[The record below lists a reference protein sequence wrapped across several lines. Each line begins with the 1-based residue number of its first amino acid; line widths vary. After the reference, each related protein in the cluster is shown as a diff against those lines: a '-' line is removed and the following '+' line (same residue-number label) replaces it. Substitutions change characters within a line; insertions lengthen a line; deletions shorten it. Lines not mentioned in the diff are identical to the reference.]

1 MSEQWPAPTPR
12 DEMLA
17 RVIVRGRRIR
27 MINRLWIALGIGGAV
42 AAGALGVG
50 LGYSGAVFGGSRG
63 AASLA
68 SGALTYYSCPATD
81 AGGQF
86 HHGDRVL
93 VTGLDESGEW
103 LQVRNPDNLDDRV
116 WVLREYVDPDDEL
129 DLPVA
134 GCTAEP
140 GSFDQAAAPTTTSTP
155 DTTLPEDPEEGEEGE
170 EGQDGDEAEE
180 PTTTTAPSTTVP
192 TTAPPTTAPTTAP
205 TTTQPTTPPTT
216 APTTTVPTTTSTTA
230 APVAPSFGP
239 VSVSTLA
246 IKENFT
252 DACAG
257 HPHISSTVS
266 TSVSHPS
273 GISKVEFRRRVGS
286 GSWGPWQQVAS
297 GAGSV
302 SGQIGPYA
310 PDTAPYQ
317 GSTSISWEFRATPNN
332 GPVAT
337 RSSSPSERVTLNWCS
352 LF

>member
-140 GSFDQAAAPTTTSTP
+140 GSFDQAAAPTTT
-155 DTTLPEDPEEGEEGE
+155 
-170 EGQDGDEAEE
+170 
-180 PTTTTAPSTTVP
+180 APPTTVP

-205 TTTQPTTPPTT
+205 PTTQPT
-216 APTTTVPTTTSTTA
+216 PTTTAPTTTSTTA
-230 APVAPSFGP
+230 PTTTTTQPAPVIGTIQRSPS
-239 VSVSTLA
+239 VLREA
-246 IKENFT
+246 
-252 DACAG
+252 DATPPANQCSNNPSDATTAT
-257 HPHISSTVS
+257 ISTVIS
-266 TSVSHPS
+266 NATSATMSWS
-273 GISKVEFRRRVGS
+273 VGS
-286 GSWGPWQQVAS
+286 SS
-297 GAGSV
+297 GSV
-302 SGQIGPYA
+302 PMSRNGQSFSAVLGPFGETTIPA
-310 PDTAPYQ
+310 SP
-317 GSTSISWEFRATPNN
+317 GSASISVTITAT
-332 GPVAT
+332 GPGGQ
-337 RSSSPSERVTLNWCS
+337 RSAGTSLTLNHCEP
-352 LF
+352 FG

>member
-155 DTTLPEDPEEGEEGE
+155 DTTLPEEPEDGEEGE
-170 EGQDGDEAEE
+170 EGQDDDEAEE
-180 PTTTTAPSTTVP
+180 PTTTTAPPTTVP

-205 TTTQPTTPPTT
+205 PTTQPT
-216 APTTTVPTTTSTTA
+216 PTTTAPTTTSTTA
-230 APVAPSFGP
+230 PTTTTTQPAPVIGTIQRSPS
-239 VSVSTLA
+239 VLREA
-246 IKENFT
+246 
-252 DACAG
+252 DATPPANQCSNNPSDATTAT
-257 HPHISSTVS
+257 ISTVIS
-266 TSVSHPS
+266 NATSATMSWS
-273 GISKVEFRRRVGS
+273 VGS
-286 GSWGPWQQVAS
+286 SS
-297 GAGSV
+297 GSV
-302 SGQIGPYA
+302 PMSRNGQSFSAVLGPFGETTIPA
-310 PDTAPYQ
+310 SP
-317 GSTSISWEFRATPNN
+317 GSASISVTITAT
-332 GPVAT
+332 GPGGQ
-337 RSSSPSERVTLNWCS
+337 RSAGTSLTLNHCEP
-352 LF
+352 FG

>member
-155 DTTLPEDPEEGEEGE
+155 DTTLPEEPEDGEEGE

-192 TTAPPTTAPTTAP
+192 TTAPPTTPPTTAP

-230 APVAPSFGP
+230 APPAPSIAS
-239 VSVSTLA
+239 VSVSPTPMIRRYTPQPGSCESQGGSETATITAQGIANATNVDWVARINGQQVKQGTL
-246 IKENFT
+246 T
-252 DACAG
+252 G
-257 HPHISSTVS
+257 GSTRS
-266 TSVSHPS
+266 TS
-273 GISKVEFRRRVGS
+273 IGS
-286 GSWGPWQQVAS
+286 FAWSNNADPDVQVTVTVTVTGP
-297 GAGSV
+297 G
-302 SGQIGPYA
+302 
-310 PDTAPYQ
+310 
-317 GSTSISWEFRATPNN
+317 GSTS
-332 GPVAT
+332 
-337 RSSSPSERVTLNWCS
+337 RSTSFTLLNCDV
-352 LF
+352 LI

>member
-140 GSFDQAAAPTTTSTP
+140 GSFDQAAAPTTTSTGMSHP
-155 DTTLPEDPEEGEEGE
+155 H
-170 EGQDGDEAEE
+170 A
-180 PTTTTAPSTTVP
+180 A
-192 TTAPPTTAPTTAP
+192 
-205 TTTQPTTPPTT
+205 
-216 APTTTVPTTTSTTA
+216 TTA
-230 APVAPSFGP
+230 APRS
-239 VSVSTLA
+239 
-246 IKENFT
+246 
-252 DACAG
+252 
-257 HPHISSTVS
+257 
-266 TSVSHPS
+266 
-273 GISKVEFRRRVGS
+273 RRRVS
-286 GSWGPWQQVAS
+286 RTDATMHHAHSARPSTTPSAPATVLARSPRSVA
-297 GAGSV
+297 
-302 SGQIGPYA
+302 
-310 PDTAPYQ
+310 
-317 GSTSISWEFRATPNN
+317 
-332 GPVAT
+332 
-337 RSSSPSERVTLNWCS
+337 
-352 LF
+352 